1 MSDKHSDMPCFKL
14 QKEFIKCLD
23 RMDKDI
29 NLPVCKNILQTYL
42 IKCGAKISKELSL
55 AILATH

>member
-29 NLPVCKNILQTYL
+29 HCKNILQTYL
-42 IKCGAKISKELSL
+42 IKCSAKISKEWSL